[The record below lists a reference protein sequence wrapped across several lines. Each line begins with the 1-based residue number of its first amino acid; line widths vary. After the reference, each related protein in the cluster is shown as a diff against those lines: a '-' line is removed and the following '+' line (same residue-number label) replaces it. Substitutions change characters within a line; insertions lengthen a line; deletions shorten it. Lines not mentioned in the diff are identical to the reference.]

1 MAQFDVYTNPS
12 KHTKK
17 AYPYILDIQH
27 ELISDIAT
35 RMVVPLGDAKQ
46 LRNEELKGLTPKV
59 EFEDKN
65 LLILIPQISSI
76 PSNSPRSPPVSPPD
90 CPPKSSQKGLFKNHI
105 PQKPYVH

>member
-76 PSNSPRSPPVSPPD
+76 PSNILKGPV
-90 CPPKSSQKGLFKNHI
+90 GTLAHI
-105 PQKPYVH
+105 HDEIIAAIDLAITGI

>member
-59 EFEDKN
+59 KFEDNN

-76 PSNSPRSPPVSPPD
+76 PLNILKEPV
-90 CPPKSSQKGLFKNHI
+90 GTLGHI
-105 PQKPYVH
+105 RGEIIAAIDLAITGI

>member
-35 RMVVPLGDAKQ
+35 RMVVPLGDGKQ
-46 LRNEELKGLTPKV
+46 LRNEELNVNTALKA
-59 EFEDKN
+59 
-65 LLILIPQISSI
+65 
-76 PSNSPRSPPVSPPD
+76 R
-90 CPPKSSQKGLFKNHI
+90 LFAE
-105 PQKPYVH
+105 Y